1 MRVNQLPSQTLAY
14 NIKGVDMIQKS
25 LEQHIRCKC
34 GKEYGVI
41 KFRKETKCKRC
52 QTLVF
57 ARGEVGN
64 RK

>member
-1 MRVNQLPSQTLAY
+1 
-14 NIKGVDMIQKS
+14 MIQKS

-57 ARGEVGN
+57 ARGEIGN